1 MQKQIHLSIWVLFL
15 SAVLFSCQ
23 PSQQKVE
30 PQAQTA
36 QFITIDGPDL
46 KTADG
51 SKFFIQGT
59 NLGNWLNPEGYM
71 FQFKRVNSA
80 RWIDEAFRE
89 MVGPDFTDKFWKT
102 FKDNYVTREDIEYI
116 KSTGVNTIRIPFHYK
131 LFTDEDYMGL
141 THDQDGFQRLDSL
154 VAWCRDTEIYLI
166 LDMHDAPGGQTGDNI
181 DDSYGYPWLM
191 VSEKSQDLFVD
202 IWKRIADHYKNEPVI
217 LGYDLLNEPIATH
230 FTGEEREM
238 LNKQLE
244 PVYMK
249 AVEAIREVDNNHI
262 VLLGGAQWN
271 SNFKVFTDS
280 QFDDKMMYTCHR
292 YWCDT
297 MQANIQDFVDFR
309 DSVNLPI
316 YMGETGENT
325 NEWIDAWTRLMIKNN
340 IGYTYWPYKK
350 MGSERGMV
358 TIPTPENWDLVI
370 EFVEGPRSNY
380 AEIRDS
386 RPDQEVA
393 KKALLDFL
401 ENCKFENCSKN
412 NEYIRAMGMQP

>member
-1 MQKQIHLSIWVLFL
+1 MKRHAGLIILL
-15 SAVLFSCQ
+15 AVLVAAFYSCKTT
-23 PSQQKVE
+23 PVINPE
-30 PQAQTA
+30 PE
-36 QFITIDGPDL
+36 FITISGPDL
-46 KTADG
+46 LAPDG

-71 FQFKRVNSA
+71 FQFRKTNSA
-80 RWIDEAFRE
+80 RLIDQAFRE
-89 MVGPDFTDKFWKT
+89 MVGPDFVDEFWKQ
-102 FKDNYVTREDIEYI
+102 FKDNYVTREDIQYI
-116 KSTGVNTIRIPFHYK
+116 KSTGANTIRIPFHYK
-131 LFTDEDYMGL
+131 LFTDEDHMGL

-154 VAWCRDTEIYLI
+154 VEWCRASEIYLI

-191 VSEKSQDLFVD
+191 VSEPSQKLFVD

-262 VLLGGAQWN
+262 IMLGGAQWN
-271 SNFKVFTDS
+271 SNFSVFTDLK
-280 QFDDKMMYTCHR
+280 FDDNIMYTCHR

-297 MQANIQDFVDFR
+297 LQTNIQDFVDFR
-309 DSVNLPI
+309 DSVNLPLF
-316 YMGETGENT
+316 MGETGENT
-325 NEWIDAWTRLMIKNN
+325 NEWISAWTRLMIRNN

-358 TIPTPENWDLVI
+358 TVPTPENWDLVVKFT
-370 EFVEGPRSNY
+370 EAPRSSY
-380 AEIRDS
+380 AEIRAA
-386 RPDQEVA
+386 RPDQEVV
-393 KKALLDFL
+393 KKAMLEFI
-401 ENCKFENCSKN
+401 ENCRFKNCTVN
-412 NEYIRAMGMQP
+412 DEYIQAMGLKP